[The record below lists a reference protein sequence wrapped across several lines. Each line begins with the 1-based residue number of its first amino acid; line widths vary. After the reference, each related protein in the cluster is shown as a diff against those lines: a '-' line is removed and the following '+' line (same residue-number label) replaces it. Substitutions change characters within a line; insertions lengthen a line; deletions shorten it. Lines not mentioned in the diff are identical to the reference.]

1 MINTKRFRTKPSEIE
16 AVKWTGGN
24 LSEIEAFGVE
34 LRYAARWDE
43 PLKIKAGKDG
53 ESGFVPLP
61 LGHWVA
67 RNAGD
72 LSDHW
77 PLNPEQLQRKYEA
90 VAE

>member
-1 MINTKRFRTKPSEIE
+1 MRYVSKPTEIE
-16 AVKWTGGN
+16 AVQWTGDN
-24 LSEIEAFGVE
+24 LEEIEEFGVKF
-34 LRYAARWDE
+34 RYSVRW
-43 PLKIKAGKDG
+43 PHSLKIKAGKDG